1 MNTRI
6 EETLRDNGI
15 FRSSIA
21 PFKEEVESA
30 MKDYATEM
38 SVSFLDWVQ
47 SEKWVYHKGKYYKGL
62 SEQTIVTSKE
72 LYVLFESALA
82 GN

>member
-1 MNTRI
+1 MNNRI
-6 EETLRDNGI
+6 EEVLRDNGV

-21 PFKEEVESA
+21 PFKEEVQDA
-30 MKDYATEM
+30 MRDYATEM
-38 SVSFLDWVQ
+38 AVNFLDWVQ
-47 SEKWVYHKGKYYKGL
+47 SEKWVYHKVKYYKGL